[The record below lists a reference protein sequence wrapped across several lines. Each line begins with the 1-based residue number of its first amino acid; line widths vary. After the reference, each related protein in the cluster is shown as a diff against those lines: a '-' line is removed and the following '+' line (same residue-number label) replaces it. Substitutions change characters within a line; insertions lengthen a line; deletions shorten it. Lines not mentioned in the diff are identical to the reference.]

1 MMVMAMTKNINMT
14 IDVKIAKAMMMT
26 MDVIVIHNC
35 PEVGYCA
42 QALIKYYGS
51 VQCSVVYFSASWCSL
66 V

>member
-1 MMVMAMTKNINMT
+1 MVMAMPKNINMT
-14 IDVKIAKAMMMT
+14 IDVTIAKAMMMT

-42 QALIKYYGS
+42 QALGKHCNAM
-51 VQCSVVYFSASWCSL
+51 QCSVVYYNVL